1 MKIAQISRFRFRVAS
16 GVILAITAFIAA
28 STLCFTPVPAQ
39 ADAFDHWVAGVWP
52 DARRAGVS
60 RRTFDAAF
68 RGVRPDESV
77 YESAGNQPEFVKPIW
92 EYLERAVSDKRVK
105 NGKEKLRTFHNI
117 LNAIEGVYGVPRYVV
132 LAIWGMETNYGGY
145 MGNKN
150 VIEALATLGY
160 RGRRQRFGRKQLI
173 AALQILERGDTTPDR
188 MSGSWAGAM
197 GHTQFI
203 PTTYNAYAVDFDGDG
218 RRDIWDT
225 IADALASTASYLRVS
240 GWRPDLRWGYE
251 VQLPPNF
258 DYSLIES
265 GKKTVKQWRDLG
277 LRRPGARM
285 EHANEQAN
293 LLLPAGANGPAFL
306 VFKNFRAIKRYNNS
320 DAYALAVGHLSDR
333 ISGNP
338 PFTQGWP
345 TNDAPLTRSQRKEV
359 QSLLIRAGY
368 AIGGVDGKIGR
379 KTRAAIRHYQRK
391 KGVTPD
397 GFASM
402 LLLERLRGR

>member
-1 MKIAQISRFRFRVAS
+1 MIASDIPHLKEQIVMRKPK
-16 GVILAITAFIAA
+16 
-28 STLCFTPVPAQ
+28 FTSLLLLVLTFLIMPHPVR
-39 ADAFDHWVAGVWP
+39 ADSFDHWVAGVWP
-52 DARRAGVS
+52 EARRAGVS
-60 RRTFDAAF
+60 RATFDAAF
-68 RGVRPDESV
+68 RGVRPDESI
-77 YESAGNQPEFVKPIW
+77 YESAASQPEFVKPIW
-92 EYLERAVSDKRVK
+92 EYLERAVSDNRVK
-105 NGKEKLRTFHNI
+105 NGKEKLYQFNNI
-117 LNAIEGVYGVPRYVV
+117 LNAIEAVYGVPRYVV

-145 MGNKN
+145 LGDKN

-188 MSGSWAGAM
+188 MTGSWAGAM

-240 GWRPDLRWGYE
+240 GWRPDLAWGYE

-258 DYSLIES
+258 DYSLIEA
-265 GKKTVKQWRDLG
+265 GTKTVREWHDLA

-285 EHANEQAN
+285 EHATEQAQ
-293 LLLPAGANGPAFL
+293 LLLPAGAAGPAFL

-333 ISGNP
+333 ISGGK
-338 PFTQGWP
+338 PFAQSWP
-345 TNDAPLTRSQRKEV
+345 TDDGPLTRDQRKEL
-359 QSLLIRAGY
+359 QSLLLRAGY
-368 AIGGVDGKIGR
+368 AIGSVDGKIGR
-379 KTRAAIRHYQRK
+379 KTRAAIRHFQNAR
-391 KGVTPD
+391 GVTPD
-397 GFASM
+397 GFASI
-402 LLLERLRGR
+402 LLLERLRRG